1 MGKNEEFMQVLQAD
15 IKGDILTRLR
25 RIEGQTRGIQRMIEE
40 GRSCREVLLQLA
52 AVKSAVVQTA
62 MTILS
67 NEMAGCVR
75 KEIERG
81 TNVDETMAEF
91 MEVFKKFS

>member
-1 MGKNEEFMQVLQAD
+1 MDTSEEYKSGLRTE
-15 IKGDILTRLR
+15 ITGRLR
-25 RIEGQTRGIQRMIEE
+25 RIEGQVRGIQRMIEDE
-40 GRSCREVLLQLA
+40 RSCLEIILQLA

-67 NEMAGCVR
+67 NEMVSCITRETSNG
-75 KEIERG
+75 KE
-81 TNVDETMAEF
+81 TETALTEF

>member
-1 MGKNEEFMQVLQAD
+1 MEENEEFKQVLQAE
-15 IKGDILTRLR
+15 IKGGIVTRLR

-40 GRSCREVLLQLA
+40 GRPCREVLLQLA

-75 KEIERG
+75 NEIAKG
-81 TNVDETMAEF
+81 INADEAMAEF

>member
-1 MGKNEEFMQVLQAD
+1 MDDQEIYRRKLKENIQA
-15 IKGDILTRLR
+15 RLR
-25 RIEGQTRGIQRMIEE
+25 RVEGQARGIQKMIDED
-40 GRSCREVLLQLA
+40 RDCREIVLQLA

-67 NEMAGCVR
+67 HEMASCIARETAKGVQ
-75 KEIERG
+75 
-81 TNVDETMAEF
+81 VDVALEEF